1 MMSSMS
7 SDDTL
12 SIACLLKIST
22 GTAVSMAVLP
32 RRRVPMTTISSISS
46 SDSTVSCCA
55 IALLGESATTTS
67 MLVIRVKQAIGGFL
81 LIATDP
87 CPCQSNLLTIPFSV
101 HCAMCIEKA
110 IYTEYRRINHSF
122 KYRNYREIKRAVV
135 SRRGHEYAVIS
146 VAGTNVIY
154 TRSRRHRAVDKHPPN
169 HRHANT
175 RPGLVQ

>member
-1 MMSSMS
+1 
-7 SDDTL
+7 
-12 SIACLLKIST
+12 
-22 GTAVSMAVLP
+22 MAVLP

-55 IALLGESATTTS
+55 IALQGDSMTTN

-122 KYRNYREIKRAVV
+122 KYRNYRRIKRAVV
-135 SRRGHEYAVIS
+135 SRPGHDYGVIS
-146 VAGTNVIY
+146 VAGTNVMN
-154 TRSRRHRAVDKHPPN
+154 TRNRPHRAVDKHPPN